1 MALVLPFLPLYLRAL
16 GIEDDA
22 AVQRWSGAIFSAPFL
37 CAALMT
43 PLWGWLGDRVGRKPM
58 VVRALLGLSVS
69 LLLMSF
75 ARSAPELLLLRCL
88 QGLISGFI
96 PAAIALVSAT
106 APRAQQGTALGVLSS
121 SQAAGIVVG
130 PLLGGVLAD
139 PLGYRGLFLVTS
151 AIQLLA
157 AATVVLLVRESRA
170 PRARDGQATVRDNIR
185 SSMVPPFPIILSC
198 LLITQMALLMVQPF
212 FALFVEDL
220 GVAPDR
226 LSSTTGLLF
235 GVTGLTMFAAAPF
248 WGRLS
253 DRAGRRRTL
262 TIAFFGGAA
271 LFALQSVSQSVTEV
285 LLWRL
290 LQGVCAAGMLPAL
303 YAFIAHFSAEE
314 RRGGIMGIASSVTM
328 LGGVVGPILGGW
340 LASTIDMRPVF
351 AIAGALLLVNVV
363 QARRLPQDH
372 RPRIARARR
381 SWELPTQ

>member
-1 MALVLPFLPLYLRAL
+1 
-16 GIEDDA
+16 
-22 AVQRWSGAIFSAPFL
+22 
-37 CAALMT
+37 
-43 PLWGWLGDRVGRKPM
+43 
-58 VVRALLGLSVS
+58 VS

-75 ARSAPELLLLRCL
+75 ARSTVDLLMLRSI

-106 APRAQQGTALGVLSS
+106 APRSQQGTALGVLSS

-130 PLLGGVLAD
+130 PLVGGVLAD
-139 PLGYRGLFLVTS
+139 QLGYRNLFLVTS

-157 AATVVLLVRESRA
+157 ALTVVFLVRESSTDR
-170 PRARDGQATVRDNIR
+170 RRQEQASVRDNIR
-185 SSMVPPFPIILSC
+185 SSMLFPIPVVLAC
-198 LLITQMALLMVQPF
+198 LLLTQMALLMVQPF
-212 FALFVEDL
+212 FALFVEEL
-220 GVAPDR
+220 GVPAER

-235 GVTGLTMFAAAPF
+235 GITGLTTFAAAPF

-262 TIAFFGGAA
+262 TVAFFGGAA
-271 LFALQSVSQSVTEV
+271 LFLLQSMSHTVGEV

-303 YAFIAHFSAEE
+303 YAVIAHFSPEE

-328 LGGVVGPILGGW
+328 LGGVLGPTMGGW
-340 LASTIDMRPVF
+340 LASAVDMRPVF
-351 AIAGALLLVNVV
+351 VLAGVLLFVNVLLG
-363 QARRLPQDH
+363 RRLPQDH
-372 RPRIARARR
+372 LPREPRARR